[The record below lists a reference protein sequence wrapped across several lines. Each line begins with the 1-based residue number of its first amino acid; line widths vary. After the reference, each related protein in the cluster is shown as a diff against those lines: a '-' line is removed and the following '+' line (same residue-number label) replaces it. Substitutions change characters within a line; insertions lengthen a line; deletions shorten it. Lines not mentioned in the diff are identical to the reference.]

1 MEFPQAC
8 ESDWEDVWQVKI
20 NQTNRQQCGDS
31 GLYKSN
37 MPNRTH
43 CLLCIKFDYVWD
55 LGGYSLLHSCMW
67 WGWQGTG
74 AVEVCLDP
82 EPWVYVCFSVNVTRW
97 ELSERVHTRQ
107 WLKCATLQHLDAPR
121 FSMYY
126 LKDGVSFR
134 KLHLFITHYL
144 CDPSQNINIT
154 KTKQKFIC
162 SVFHVCCYLQKY
174 CFHKPTLRQGTEC
187 GRHHRHDC
195 CTHLSQS
202 LKAKLAAP
210 PQFLADSLNPL
221 YSLWLQTLASGEN
234 SLRGK

>member
-1 MEFPQAC
+1 MGLARHRGCGGVFRPRTMSLCVFQCKCDSMGAKR
-8 ESDWEDVWQVKI
+8 ESASEWTPV
-20 NQTNRQQCGDS
+20 NDS
-31 GLYKSN
+31 SVQ
-37 MPNRTH
+37 H
-43 CLLCIKFDYVWD
+43 
-55 LGGYSLLHSCMW
+55 
-67 WGWQGTG
+67 
-74 AVEVCLDP
+74 
-82 EPWVYVCFSVNVTRW
+82 FSI
-97 ELSERVHTRQ
+97 LM
-107 WLKCATLQHLDAPR
+107 HLDLWHPQ
-121 FSMYY
+121 FSMFY

-162 SVFHVCCYLQKY
+162 SVFHVCCY
-174 CFHKPTLRQGTEC
+174 HKPTLRQGTEC

-210 PQFLADSLNPL
+210 PQFLADSLNPF